1 MKKPSAIRIHGTAQG
16 YQSKTPS
23 GPPLPFLEIKNQVY
37 TVTIAVTKY
46 FVVRSKECNDYET
59 NVLQKKVYCVQ
70 RFYGSLRQTEAEVHD
85 KKVKQKGVLLLLT
98 HSLTTIP
105 SKNVPVM

>member
-1 MKKPSAIRIHGTAQG
+1 MGQHRGIKVRLPRDL
-16 YQSKTPS
+16 
-23 GPPLPFLEIKNQVY
+23 PLLFLNIKNQVY

-46 FVVRSKECNDYET
+46 SVIRSKECSDYET

-85 KKVKQKGVLLLLT
+85 KKVK
-98 HSLTTIP
+98 
-105 SKNVPVM
+105 